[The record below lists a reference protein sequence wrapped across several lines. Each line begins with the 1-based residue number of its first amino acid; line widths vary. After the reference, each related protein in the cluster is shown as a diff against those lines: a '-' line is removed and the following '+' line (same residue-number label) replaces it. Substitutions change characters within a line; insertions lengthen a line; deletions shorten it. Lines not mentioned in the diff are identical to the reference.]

1 MSITRRRFLTQ
12 SGVVLWLPILE
23 SLVPSQV
30 FAQAQ
35 GRSKFI
41 GVFTP
46 SGMHMQH
53 VNGVT
58 NNGNWTFENALK
70 PVVDQGHKNNL
81 MILRGI
87 HSTYGQDPHWQNT
100 AGFLSCVP
108 LTLGANRPVI
118 CGKSFDQFVADKH
131 PTPMRS
137 LHLGW
142 KQMNRDFSGDHAL
155 YSDRYVD
162 TIAWRDSNRPI
173 SNTNSVSQV
182 YDAIFTANAK
192 GSAHL
197 KAAHSRRRSLL
208 DFVLSDL
215 KNVQRDLTKDDRER
229 LQAYTEGVRE
239 LEVSVSK
246 LAKGDGANACE
257 SPSNAGNQG
266 DYAAHV
272 KWLQSYAV
280 QALACDLV
288 SSVTIMY
295 DDGVGDAHLLHPGT
309 SYDHHG
315 YAHLVDGN
323 NSIAGLESINRRHAT
338 FFADLIT
345 LLKGRGQLDKTLA
358 VWGSNMSDGTVHST
372 DNLPF
377 VIAGAGSDL
386 KFGQEVGTPGDRVAK
401 ADVFVEMAKLY
412 GMSNITSFG
421 SDVLQST
428 GKLRGIKA

>member
-1 MSITRRRFLTQ
+1 MNRRRFLTQ

-23 SLVPSQV
+23 SLVPSKV

-46 SGMHMQH
+46 SGMHMTFSA
-53 VNGVT
+53 GVT
-58 NNGNWTFENALK
+58 NNGNWTFENALS
-70 PVVDQGHKNNL
+70 PVVQAGHKENL
-81 MILRGI
+81 MILRGL

-100 AGFLSCVP
+100 AGFLSSVP
-108 LTLGANRPVI
+108 LTLGPTRPVI
-118 CGKSFDQFVADKH
+118 CGKSFDQYVADQF

-137 LHLGW
+137 MHLGW
-142 KQMNRDFSGDHAL
+142 KQMNRDFSGDHAH

-162 TIAWRDSNRPI
+162 TIAWKEANRPI
-173 SNTNSVSQV
+173 SNTNSVSQI
-182 YDAIFTANAK
+182 YDSIFTANAK

-215 KNVQRDLTKDDRER
+215 KSVQRNLTTDDKER

-246 LAKGDGANACE
+246 LAKGEGTVKCDDPG
-257 SPSNAGNQG
+257 NAGNQG
-266 DYAAHV
+266 DYATHV
-272 KWLQSYAV
+272 SWLQKYAV
-280 QALACDLV
+280 QALACDLI

-309 SYDHHG
+309 TYDHHG
-315 YAHLVDGN
+315 YAHLVNGN
-323 NSIAGLESINRRHAT
+323 DSMAGLESINRRHAS
-338 FFADLIT
+338 FFSELIG
-345 LLKGRGQLDKTLA
+345 LLKSRGLMDKTLA
-358 VWGSNMSDGTVHST
+358 LWGSNMSDGTVHST

-377 VIAGAGSDL
+377 VLAGQGKDL
-386 KFGQEVGTPGDRVAK
+386 KFGQEVGTNTDRVAK
-401 ADVFVEMAKLY
+401 ADLFVELAQVY
-412 GMSNITSFG
+412 GMSQITSFG
-421 SDVLQST
+421 SDSLAST
-428 GKLRGIKA
+428 GKLRGIRS